1 MSRFSPFPFLHSK
14 VVLAYA
20 AGVFVATVSG
30 AISTE
35 RVHDTMTDTLEANR
49 FASIVQVYR
58 TSLENVQYKTETLG
72 RTTKKRIVEA
82 YDSLEPVADLQLA
95 EDTSQTAS
103 TAASTQ

>member
-1 MSRFSPFPFLHSK
+1 MPSFPPFRFLHSK

-49 FASIVQVYR
+49 FASIMQVYR
-58 TSLENVQYKTETLG
+58 TSLEGVQYKTEQFG
-72 RTTKKRIVEA
+72 R
-82 YDSLEPVADLQLA
+82 
-95 EDTSQTAS
+95 AS
-103 TAASTQ
+103 K